1 MVLSMEN
8 VNNIVCNLGIPLAI
22 PNQRLVEGQVFE
34 TQEAKFDLCRDYGD
48 RGVLEVY
55 SYLFF

>member
-22 PNQRLVEGQVFE
+22 PNQRLVEGEVFE

-48 RGVLEVY
+48 RGY
-55 SYLFF
+55 